1 MLDETAQA
9 LHGTEPLTL
18 DGDLAAQMVE
28 ALDGYVS
35 RATADSIEERAGLWN
50 RDYSSH
56 TAYTESVEPNR
67 ARLRKRIGCLD
78 PRLPIE
84 ELTYNITT
92 KTATRIHEP
101 DFSET
106 TVAFFREADNY
117 IIYRV
122 RWQVF
127 DEMEGEGLL
136 LEPKSNFSI
145 PAQIVALPD
154 ADWTPERIAG
164 VIDDPPLGVPP
175 ITEEPT
181 RFWEAKYGL
190 SYFAARLAN
199 AGCRVVVPFLIN
211 RDDTYSGNPTLGT
224 MTNQPHRE
232 FIYRMAF
239 ELGRHIIGYEVQK
252 VLSLVDWMSG
262 LEKAPIGVMGYGE
275 GGLIAL
281 YSAAVDTRIQAAAVS
296 GYFQSRQEVWR
307 EPIYRNVWGLLHEF
321 GDAEIA
327 SLIAPRP
334 LIIEASR
341 GPEVAGPPQVREGR
355 GGAAPGQLV
364 SPPIDSVTA
373 EFDRTKDFYQ
383 QLGAEDALHLVSPDD
398 GLPGDPKTL
407 TALLTGLGAE
417 DPEIGRY
424 LLRSIPLSRD
434 NFDYDAR
441 QQRQFMQLVNLS
453 QRFLREAATR
463 RQQFFWEKTDTSS
476 LARWE
481 ETCTD
486 AKAYFWDEVIGKCP
500 PPDVP
505 THPRTRL
512 LYDEPLW
519 KGYEVVLDVWQDV
532 FAYGILLLPNDL
544 QPGEQRPV
552 VVCQH
557 GLEGRP
563 QDTADPR
570 IESVYHSYAAQ
581 LADRGFVV
589 YAPQNPYI
597 GQDAFRVIQRKAN
610 PVKWSL
616 FSLIVR
622 QHERTLEWLAEQ
634 SFVDADRIGFY
645 GLSYGGKTA
654 MRVPA
659 LLERYACSICSAD
672 FNEWI
677 VKNATYHSRY
687 SYMFGGEYEMPEFD
701 LGNTFNYGEMAGLIA
716 PRPFMVERGHDDGMA
731 PDEWVAHEFAVV
743 RRLYVQLGIADR
755 TEIEFFDGGHQINSD
770 KTFRFLHRHLNWPE
784 PQ

>member
-1 MLDETAQA
+1 M
-9 LHGTEPLTL
+9 LHGTIPLTL

-28 ALDGYVS
+28 VLDGYVS
-35 RATADSIEERAGLWN
+35 RAITDSVEGRTELWN

-56 TAYTESVEPNR
+56 NAYTESVEPNR
-67 ARLRKRIGCLD
+67 ASLRKRIGCLD

-84 ELTYNITT
+84 ELTYIATT
-92 KTATRIHEP
+92 KASALLTE
-101 DFSET
+101 DE
-106 TVAFFREADNY
+106 NY
-117 IIYRV
+117 TISRV

-127 DEMEGEGLL
+127 DEVEGEGLL
-136 LEPKSNFSI
+136 LEPKHDVPI
-145 PAQIVALPD
+145 TAQIVALPD
-154 ADWTPERIAG
+154 ADWTPEMIAG
-164 VIDDPPLGVPP
+164 VTDELP
-175 ITEEPT
+175 
-181 RFWEAKYGL
+181 A
-190 SYFAARLAN
+190 SAQFARRLAKT
-199 AGCRVVVPFLIN
+199 GCRVVVPLLIN
-211 RDDTYSGNPTLGT
+211 RDDTYSGNPTLGA

-239 ELGRHIIGYEVQK
+239 ELGRNIIGYEVQK
-252 VLSLVDWMSG
+252 VLSLVDWMSQSD
-262 LEKAPIGVMGYGE
+262 APVGVIGYGE

-281 YSAAVDTRIQAAAVS
+281 YSAAVDTRIQATAVS

-334 LIIEASR
+334 LVIETSR
-341 GPEVAGPPQVREGR
+341 GPEVAGPPSVRDGR

-364 SPPIDSVTA
+364 SPPIHAVES
-373 EFDRTKDFYQ
+373 EFEKAHGFYQ
-383 QLGAEDALHLVSPDD
+383 MLDSGDALRLVSPVD
-398 GLPGDPKTL
+398 GLPGSEDAL
-407 TALLTGLGAE
+407 TALLTGLGVESAHI
-417 DPEIGRY
+417 DSHY
-424 LLRSIPLSRD
+424 QLSSSTVND
-434 NFDYDAR
+434 FDYGAR

-453 QRFLREAATR
+453 QRFLREAASR
-463 RQQFFWEKTDTSS
+463 RQQFFWDKTDTSS
-476 LARWE
+476 LAQWE

-486 AKAYFWDEVIGKCP
+486 AKAYFWDEVIGRCP

-505 THPRTRL
+505 ANPRTRL
-512 LYDEPLW
+512 IYDEPLW
-519 KGYEVVLDVWQDV
+519 KGYEVVLDVWKDV

-597 GQDAFRVIQRKAN
+597 GVDAFRVIQRKAN

-616 FSLIVR
+616 FSLIIR
-622 QHERTLEWLAEQ
+622 QHERTLDWLAEQ

-687 SYMFGGEYEMPEFD
+687 SYMFTGEYEMPEFD

-716 PRPFMVERGHDDGMA
+716 PRPFMVERGHDDGVA

-743 RRLYVQLGIADR
+743 RRLYVRLGIADR

-770 KTFRFLHRHLNWPE
+770 KTFQFLHRHLNWPE

>member
-1 MLDETAQA
+1 MSNETAQT
-9 LHGTEPLTL
+9 LHGTTPLTVE
-18 DGDLAAQMVE
+18 GDLAAQMVE
-28 ALDGYVS
+28 VLDGYVS
-35 RATADSIEERAGLWN
+35 RAVANSVEGREGLWN

-56 TAYTESVEPNR
+56 NAYTESVEPNR
-67 ARLRKRIGCLD
+67 ARLQKRIGCLD

-84 ELTYNITT
+84 ELAYIATT
-92 KTATRIHEP
+92 KTAARLTE
-101 DFSET
+101 DENY
-106 TVAFFREADNY
+106 TVS
-117 IIYRV
+117 RV

-127 DEMEGEGLL
+127 EEVEGEGLL
-136 LEPKSNFSI
+136 LEPKQNVPI
-145 PAQIVALPD
+145 TAQIVALPD
-154 ADWTPERIAG
+154 ADWTPETIAG
-164 VIDDPPLGVPP
+164 
-175 ITEEPT
+175 ITDELP
-181 RFWEAKYGL
+181 ANIQ
-190 SYFAARLAN
+190 FARRLAK
-199 AGCRVVVPFLIN
+199 AGCRVVVPLLIN
-211 RDDTYSGNPTLGT
+211 RDDTYSGNPTLGA

-239 ELGRHIIGYEVQK
+239 ELGRNIIGYEVQK
-252 VLSLVDWMSG
+252 VLSLVDWMSQSD
-262 LEKAPIGVMGYGE
+262 APIGVIGYGE

-281 YSAAVDTRIQAAAVS
+281 YSAAVDTRIQATAVS

-327 SLIAPRP
+327 SLIAPR
-334 LIIEASR
+334 LLVVETSR
-341 GPEVAGPPQVREGR
+341 GPEVAGPPSVRDGR

-364 SPPIDSVTA
+364 SPPIQAVES
-373 EFDRTKDFYQ
+373 EFERAHGFYQ
-383 QLGAEDALHLVSPDD
+383 MLDSGDALRLVSPVD
-398 GLPGDPKTL
+398 GLPGSEEAL
-407 TALLTGLGAE
+407 TALLTGLGVE
-417 DPEIGRY
+417 NVRIDSHY
-424 LLRSIPLSRD
+424 LLSSSTVD
-434 NFDYDAR
+434 DFDYEAR

-453 QRFLREAATR
+453 QRFLREAASR
-463 RQQFFWEKTDTSS
+463 RQQFFWDKTDTSS
-476 LARWE
+476 LTRWE

-486 AKAYFWDEVIGKCP
+486 AKAYFWDEVIGRCP

-505 THPRTRL
+505 ANPRTRL
-512 LYDEPLW
+512 IYDEPLW
-519 KGYEVVLDVWQDV
+519 KGYEVVLDVWKDV

-544 QPGEQRPV
+544 QPGEERPV

-597 GQDAFRVIQRKAN
+597 GVDAFRVLQRKAN

-622 QHERTLEWLAEQ
+622 QHERTLDWLAEQ

-677 VKNATYHSRY
+677 VKNATYYSRY
-687 SYMFGGEYEMPEFD
+687 SYMFTGEYEMPEFD

-716 PRPFMVERGHDDGMA
+716 PRPFMVERGHEDGVA

-743 RRLYVQLGIADR
+743 RRLFVQLGIADR
-755 TEIEFFDGGHQINSD
+755 TEIEFFDGGHQINSAG
-770 KTFRFLHRHLNWPE
+770 TFRFLHRHLNWPE

>member
-1 MLDETAQA
+1 MSNETAQT
-9 LHGTEPLTL
+9 LHGTTPLTVE
-18 DGDLAAQMVE
+18 GDLAAQMVE
-28 ALDGYVS
+28 VLDGYVS
-35 RATADSIEERAGLWN
+35 RAVTNSVEGREGLWN

-56 TAYTESVEPNR
+56 NAYTESVEPNR
-67 ARLRKRIGCLD
+67 ARLQKRIGCLD

-84 ELTYNITT
+84 ELTYIATT
-92 KTATRIHEP
+92 KTAARLTE
-101 DFSET
+101 DENY
-106 TVAFFREADNY
+106 TVS
-117 IIYRV
+117 RV

-127 DEMEGEGLL
+127 EEVEGEGLL
-136 LEPKSNFSI
+136 LEPKQNVPI
-145 PAQIVALPD
+145 TAQIVALPD
-154 ADWTPERIAG
+154 ADWTPETIAG
-164 VIDDPPLGVPP
+164 
-175 ITEEPT
+175 ITDELP
-181 RFWEAKYGL
+181 ANIQ
-190 SYFAARLAN
+190 FARRLAK
-199 AGCRVVVPFLIN
+199 AGCRVVVPLLIN
-211 RDDTYSGNPTLGT
+211 RDDTYSGNPTLGA

-239 ELGRHIIGYEVQK
+239 ELGRNIIGYEVQK
-252 VLSLVDWMSG
+252 VLSLVDWMSQSD
-262 LEKAPIGVMGYGE
+262 APIGVMGYGE

-281 YSAAVDTRIQAAAVS
+281 YSAAVDTRIQATAVS

-327 SLIAPRP
+327 SLIAPR
-334 LIIEASR
+334 LLVVETSR
-341 GPEVAGPPQVREGR
+341 GPEVAGPPSVRDGR

-364 SPPIDSVTA
+364 SPPIQAVES
-373 EFDRTKDFYQ
+373 EFERAHGFYQ
-383 QLGAEDALHLVSPDD
+383 MLDSGDALRLVSPVD
-398 GLPGDPKTL
+398 GLPGSEEAL
-407 TALLTGLGAE
+407 TALLTGLGVENARI
-417 DPEIGRY
+417 DSHY
-424 LLRSIPLSRD
+424 LLSSSTVD
-434 NFDYDAR
+434 DFDYEAR

-453 QRFLREAATR
+453 QRFLREATSR
-463 RQQFFWEKTDTSS
+463 RQQFFWDKTDTSS
-476 LARWE
+476 LTRWE

-486 AKAYFWDEVIGKCP
+486 AKAYFWDEVIGRCP

-505 THPRTRL
+505 ANPRTRL
-512 LYDEPLW
+512 IYDEPLW
-519 KGYEVVLDVWQDV
+519 KGYEVVLDVWKDV

-544 QPGEQRPV
+544 QPGEERPV

-597 GQDAFRVIQRKAN
+597 GVDAFRVLQRKAN

-622 QHERTLEWLAEQ
+622 QHERTLDWLAEQ

-677 VKNATYHSRY
+677 VKNATYYSRY
-687 SYMFGGEYEMPEFD
+687 SYMFTGEYEMPEFD

-716 PRPFMVERGHDDGMA
+716 PRPFMVERGHEDGVA

-743 RRLYVQLGIADR
+743 RRLFVQLGIADR
-755 TEIEFFDGGHQINSD
+755 TEIEFFDGGHQINSAG
-770 KTFRFLHRHLNWPE
+770 TFRFLHRHLNWPE
-784 PQ
+784 PR

>member
-1 MLDETAQA
+1 MKGIHMSNKTAQV
-9 LHGTEPLTL
+9 LHGTTPLTF

-28 ALDGYVS
+28 VLDGYVTDTVARS
-35 RATADSIEERAGLWN
+35 PERRQTLWN

-56 TAYTESVEPNR
+56 GAYTESVEPNR
-67 ARLRKRIGCLD
+67 ARFRKQIGCLD
-78 PRLPIE
+78 VRLPLE
-84 ELTYNITT
+84 ELNYVATT
-92 KTATRIHEP
+92 GASAHIAEG
-101 DFSET
+101 ENY
-106 TVAFFREADNY
+106 TVS
-117 IIYRV
+117 RV
-122 RWQVF
+122 QWQVF
-127 DEMEGEGLL
+127 DEVEGEGLL
-136 LEPKSNFSI
+136 LEPMHNAPI
-145 PAQIVALPD
+145 IAQIIALPD
-154 ADWTPERIAG
+154 ADWTPEMVAG
-164 VIDDPPLGVPP
+164 VTDELPAG
-175 ITEEPT
+175 
-181 RFWEAKYGL
+181 AQ
-190 SYFAARLAN
+190 FARRLAK
-199 AGCRVVVPFLIN
+199 AGCRVVVPLLIN
-211 RDDTYSGNPTLGT
+211 RSDTYSGNSTLGA

-252 VLSLVDWMSG
+252 VLSLVDWMSN
-262 LEKAPIGVMGYGE
+262 LEVPIGVIGYGE

-281 YSAAVDTRIQAAAVS
+281 YSAAVDTRIQATAVS

-341 GPEVAGPPQVREGR
+341 GPEVAGPPSTRAGR

-364 SPPIDSVTA
+364 SPPMDSVKA
-373 EFDRTKDFYQ
+373 ECDRARDFYQ
-383 QLGAEDALHLVSPDD
+383 QLGCENALHLVSPEDR
-398 GLPGDPKTL
+398 LPGAQETL
-407 TALLTGLGAE
+407 STLLTDLGVE
-417 DPEIGRY
+417 DTHVDTYHLTPP
-424 LLRSIPLSRD
+424 SVND
-434 NFDYDAR
+434 FDYDAR
-441 QQRQFMQLVNLS
+441 QKRQFMQLVNLT
-453 QRFLREAATR
+453 QRFLRDAASR
-463 RQQFFWEKTDTSS
+463 RQQFFWEKTDTTS
-476 LARWE
+476 LTRWE
-481 ETCTD
+481 ETCAD
-486 AKAYFWDEVIGKCP
+486 AKTYFWDEVIGRCP
-500 PPDVP
+500 EPDVP
-505 THPRTRL
+505 ANPRTRL
-512 LYDEPLW
+512 IYDEPNW
-519 KGYEVVLDVWQDV
+519 KGYEVVLDVWKDV

-581 LADRGFVV
+581 LADRGFIA

-597 GQDAFRVIQRKAN
+597 GLDAFRVIQRKAN
-610 PVKWSL
+610 PIKWSL
-616 FSLIVR
+616 FSLIIR
-622 QHERTLEWLAEQ
+622 QHERTLDWLAEQ
-634 SFVDADRIGFY
+634 SFVDAERIGFY

-659 LLERYACSICSAD
+659 VLERYACSICSAD

-677 VKNATYHSRY
+677 VKNATYDSRY
-687 SYMFGGEYEMPEFD
+687 SYMFTGEYEMPEFD

-716 PRPFMVERGHDDGMA
+716 PRPFMVERGHEDGVA

-755 TEIEFFDGGHQINSD
+755 TEIEFFDGGHQINAAA
-770 KTFRFLHRHLNWPE
+770 TFRFLHRHLNWSE
-784 PQ
+784 PSSP

>member
-1 MLDETAQA
+1 MSNETAQT
-9 LHGTEPLTL
+9 LHGTTPLTVE
-18 DGDLAAQMVE
+18 GDLAAQMVE
-28 ALDGYVS
+28 VLDGYVS
-35 RATADSIEERAGLWN
+35 RAVTNSVEGREGLWN

-56 TAYTESVEPNR
+56 NAYTESVEPNR
-67 ARLRKRIGCLD
+67 ARLQKRIGCLD

-84 ELTYNITT
+84 ELTYIATT
-92 KTATRIHEP
+92 KTAARLTE
-101 DFSET
+101 DENY
-106 TVAFFREADNY
+106 TVS
-117 IIYRV
+117 RV

-127 DEMEGEGLL
+127 EEVEGEGLL
-136 LEPKSNFSI
+136 LEPKQNVPI
-145 PAQIVALPD
+145 TAQIVALPD
-154 ADWTPERIAG
+154 ADWTPETIAG
-164 VIDDPPLGVPP
+164 
-175 ITEEPT
+175 ITDELP
-181 RFWEAKYGL
+181 ANIQ
-190 SYFAARLAN
+190 FARRLAK
-199 AGCRVVVPFLIN
+199 AGCRVVVPLLIN
-211 RDDTYSGNPTLGT
+211 RDDTYSGNPTLGA

-239 ELGRHIIGYEVQK
+239 ELGRNIIGYEVQK
-252 VLSLVDWMSG
+252 VLSLVDWMSQSD
-262 LEKAPIGVMGYGE
+262 APIGVIGYGE

-281 YSAAVDTRIQAAAVS
+281 YSAAVDTRIQATAVS

-327 SLIAPRP
+327 SLIAPR
-334 LIIEASR
+334 LLVVETSR
-341 GPEVAGPPQVREGR
+341 GPEVAGPPSVRDGR

-364 SPPIDSVTA
+364 SPPIQAVES
-373 EFDRTKDFYQ
+373 EFERAHGFYQ
-383 QLGAEDALHLVSPDD
+383 MLDSGDALRLVSPVD
-398 GLPGDPKTL
+398 GLPGSEEAL
-407 TALLTGLGAE
+407 TALLTGLGVENARI
-417 DPEIGRY
+417 DSHY
-424 LLRSIPLSRD
+424 LLSSSTVD
-434 NFDYDAR
+434 DFDYEAR

-453 QRFLREAATR
+453 QRFLREAASR
-463 RQQFFWEKTDTSS
+463 RQQFFWDKTDTSS
-476 LARWE
+476 LTRWE

-486 AKAYFWDEVIGKCP
+486 AKAYFWDEVIGRCP

-505 THPRTRL
+505 ANPRTRL
-512 LYDEPLW
+512 IYDEPLW
-519 KGYEVVLDVWQDV
+519 KGYEVVLDVWKDV

-544 QPGEQRPV
+544 QPGEERPV

-597 GQDAFRVIQRKAN
+597 GVDAFRVLQRKAN

-622 QHERTLEWLAEQ
+622 QHERTLDWLAEQ

-677 VKNATYHSRY
+677 VKNATYYSRY
-687 SYMFGGEYEMPEFD
+687 SYMFTGEYEMPEFD

-716 PRPFMVERGHDDGMA
+716 PRPFMVERGHEDGVA

-743 RRLYVQLGIADR
+743 RRLFVQLGIADR
-755 TEIEFFDGGHQINSD
+755 TEIEFFDGGHQINSAG
-770 KTFRFLHRHLNWPE
+770 TFRFLHRHLNWPE
-784 PQ
+784 PR

>member
-1 MLDETAQA
+1 MSNETAQT
-9 LHGTEPLTL
+9 LHGTTPLTL
-18 DGDLAAQMVE
+18 EGDLAAQMVE
-28 ALDGYVS
+28 VLDGYVS
-35 RATADSIEERAGLWN
+35 RAVANSVEGREGLWN

-56 TAYTESVEPNR
+56 NAYTESVEPNR
-67 ARLRKRIGCLD
+67 VRLQKRIGCLD

-84 ELTYNITT
+84 ELAYIATT
-92 KTATRIHEP
+92 KTAARLTE
-101 DFSET
+101 DENY
-106 TVAFFREADNY
+106 TVS
-117 IIYRV
+117 RV

-127 DEMEGEGLL
+127 EEVEGEGLL
-136 LEPKSNFSI
+136 LEPKQNVPI
-145 PAQIVALPD
+145 TAQIVALPD
-154 ADWTPERIAG
+154 ADWTPETIAG
-164 VIDDPPLGVPP
+164 
-175 ITEEPT
+175 ITDELP
-181 RFWEAKYGL
+181 ANAQ
-190 SYFAARLAN
+190 FARRLAK
-199 AGCRVVVPFLIN
+199 AGCRVVVPLLIN
-211 RDDTYSGNPTLGT
+211 RDDTYSGNPTLGA

-239 ELGRHIIGYEVQK
+239 ELGRNIIGYEVQK
-252 VLSLVDWMSG
+252 VLSLVDWMSQSDV
-262 LEKAPIGVMGYGE
+262 PIGVMGYGE

-281 YSAAVDTRIQAAAVS
+281 YSAAVDTRIQATAVS

-334 LIIEASR
+334 LVVETSR
-341 GPEVAGPPQVREGR
+341 GPEVAGPPSVRDGR

-364 SPPIDSVTA
+364 SPPIHAVES
-373 EFDRTKDFYQ
+373 EFERAHGFYQ
-383 QLGAEDALHLVSPDD
+383 MLDSGDALRLVSPVD
-398 GLPGDPKTL
+398 GLPGSEEAL
-407 TALLTGLGAE
+407 TALLTGLGVENAHI
-417 DPEIGRY
+417 DSHY
-424 LLRSIPLSRD
+424 LLSSATVD
-434 NFDYDAR
+434 DFDYEAR

-453 QRFLREAATR
+453 QRFLREAASR
-463 RQQFFWEKTDTSS
+463 RQQFFWDKTDTSS
-476 LARWE
+476 LTRWE

-486 AKAYFWDEVIGKCP
+486 AKAYFWDEVIGRCP

-505 THPRTRL
+505 ANPRTRL
-512 LYDEPLW
+512 IYDEPLW
-519 KGYEVVLDVWQDV
+519 KGYEVVLDVWKDV

-544 QPGEQRPV
+544 QPGEERPV

-597 GQDAFRVIQRKAN
+597 GVDAFRVLQRKAN

-622 QHERTLEWLAEQ
+622 QHERTLDWLAEQ

-677 VKNATYHSRY
+677 VKNATYYSRY
-687 SYMFGGEYEMPEFD
+687 SYMFTGEYEMPEFD

-716 PRPFMVERGHDDGMA
+716 PRPFMVERGHEDGVA

-743 RRLYVQLGIADR
+743 RRLFVQLGIADR
-755 TEIEFFDGGHQINSD
+755 TEIEFFDGGHQINSAG
-770 KTFRFLHRHLNWPE
+770 TFRFLHRHLNWPE

>member
-1 MLDETAQA
+1 MSNETAQA
-9 LHGTEPLTL
+9 LDGTESLTL

-35 RATADSIEERAGLWN
+35 RAVAHSVERREALWN

-56 TAYTESVEPNR
+56 EAYTESVEPNR

-78 PRLPIE
+78 SRLPIE
-84 ELTYNITT
+84 ELTYDITT
-92 KTATRIHEP
+92 KTAMRIW
-101 DFSET
+101 DAKDNLIT
-106 TVAFFREADNY
+106 LAQILEADDY
-117 IIYRV
+117 RVYRV

-127 DEMEGEGLL
+127 DEVEGEGLL
-136 LEPKSNFSI
+136 LEPISDFI
-145 PAQIVALPD
+145 DAQLVALPD
-154 ADWTPERIAG
+154 ADWTPEMITG
-164 VIDDPPLGVPP
+164 ITDELPP
-175 ITEEPT
+175 
-181 RFWEAKYGL
+181 AAQ
-190 SYFAARLAN
+190 FARRLVQ
-199 AGCRVVVPFLIN
+199 AGCRVVVPLLIN
-211 RDDTYSGNPTLGT
+211 RDDTYSGNPTLGA

-252 VLSLVDWMSG
+252 VLSLVDWMS
-262 LEKAPIGVMGYGE
+262 LSNLPIGVIGYGE

-281 YSAAVDTRIQAAAVS
+281 HSAAVDTRIQAAAVS

-327 SLIAPRP
+327 SLVAPRP

-341 GPEVAGPPQVREGR
+341 GPEIAGPPPARDGR

-364 SPPIDSVTA
+364 SPPIDAVTA
-373 EFDRTKDFYQ
+373 EFDLAKDFYQ
-383 QLGAEDALHLVSPDD
+383 QLGVGDVLHLVSPED
-398 GLPGDPKTL
+398 GLPGSDETL
-407 TALLTGLGAE
+407 HTLLTQLGAE
-417 DPEIGRY
+417 DPYIDKASFV
-424 LLRSIPLSRD
+424 LPPRD
-434 NFDYDAR
+434 YNFDDEAR

-453 QRFLREAATR
+453 QRFLREAASR
-463 RQQFFWEKTDTSS
+463 RQQFFWKKTDTSS
-476 LARWE
+476 LTQWE
-481 ETCTD
+481 ETCAD
-486 AKAYFWDEVIGKCP
+486 AKAYFWDEVIGRCP

-512 LYDEPLW
+512 IYDEPLW
-519 KGYEVVLDVWQDV
+519 KGYEVLLDVWDGV

-570 IESVYHSYAAQ
+570 IESVYHSYAAS
-581 LADRGFVV
+581 LADRGFIT

-610 PVKWSL
+610 PIKWSL
-616 FSLIVR
+616 FSLIIR
-622 QHERTLEWLAEQ
+622 QHERTLDWLAEQ
-634 SFVDADRIGFY
+634 PFVDADRIGFY

-659 LLERYACSICSAD
+659 VLERYACSICSAD

-716 PRPFMVERGHDDGMA
+716 PRPFMVERGHDDGVA

-770 KTFRFLHRHLNWPE
+770 RTFRFLHRHLNWPE
-784 PQ
+784 

>member
-1 MLDETAQA
+1 MSNETAQT
-9 LHGTEPLTL
+9 LHGTTPLTL

-28 ALDGYVS
+28 VLDGYVS
-35 RATADSIEERAGLWN
+35 RAITDSVEGRTGLWH

-56 TAYTESVEPNR
+56 NAYTESVEPNR
-67 ARLRKRIGCLD
+67 ARLQKRIGCLD

-84 ELTYNITT
+84 ELAYIATT
-92 KTATRIHEP
+92 RTAAHLTE
-101 DFSET
+101 DENY
-106 TVAFFREADNY
+106 TVS
-117 IIYRV
+117 RV

-127 DEMEGEGLL
+127 EEVEGEGLL
-136 LEPKSNFSI
+136 LEPKQNVPI
-145 PAQIVALPD
+145 TAQIVALPD
-154 ADWTPERIAG
+154 ADWTPETIAG
-164 VIDDPPLGVPP
+164 
-175 ITEEPT
+175 ITDELP
-181 RFWEAKYGL
+181 ANAQ
-190 SYFAARLAN
+190 FARRLAK
-199 AGCRVVVPFLIN
+199 AGCRVVVPLLIN
-211 RDDTYSGNPTLGT
+211 RDDTYSGNPTLGA

-239 ELGRHIIGYEVQK
+239 ELGRNIIGYEVQK
-252 VLSLVDWMSG
+252 VLSLVDWMSQSD
-262 LEKAPIGVMGYGE
+262 APIGAIGYGE

-281 YSAAVDTRIQAAAVS
+281 YSAAVDTRIQATAVS

-334 LIIEASR
+334 LVVETSR
-341 GPEVAGPPQVREGR
+341 GPEVAGPPSVRDGR

-364 SPPIDSVTA
+364 SPPIHAVES
-373 EFDRTKDFYQ
+373 EFERAHGFYQ
-383 QLGAEDALHLVSPDD
+383 MLDSGDALRLVSPVD
-398 GLPGDPKTL
+398 GLPGSEEAL
-407 TALLTGLGAE
+407 TALLTGLGVENAPI
-417 DPEIGRY
+417 DSHY
-424 LLRSIPLSRD
+424 LLSSATVD
-434 NFDYDAR
+434 DFDYEAR

-453 QRFLREAATR
+453 QRFLREAASR
-463 RQQFFWEKTDTSS
+463 RQQFFWDKTDTSS
-476 LARWE
+476 LTRWE

-486 AKAYFWDEVIGKCP
+486 AKAYFWDEVIGRCP

-505 THPRTRL
+505 ANPRTRL
-512 LYDEPLW
+512 IYDEPLW
-519 KGYEVVLDVWQDV
+519 KGYEVVLDVWKDV

-544 QPGEQRPV
+544 QPGEERPV

-597 GQDAFRVIQRKAN
+597 GVDAFRVLQRKAN

-622 QHERTLEWLAEQ
+622 QHERTLDWLAEQ

-677 VKNATYHSRY
+677 VKNATYYSRY
-687 SYMFGGEYEMPEFD
+687 SYMFTGEYEMPEFD

-716 PRPFMVERGHDDGMA
+716 PRPFMVERGHEDGVA

-743 RRLYVQLGIADR
+743 RRLFVQLGIADR
-755 TEIEFFDGGHQINSD
+755 TEIEFFDGGHQINSAG
-770 KTFRFLHRHLNWPE
+770 TFRFLHRHLNWPE

>member
-1 MLDETAQA
+1 MSNETAQT
-9 LHGTEPLTL
+9 LHGTTPLTVE
-18 DGDLAAQMVE
+18 GDLAAQMVE
-28 ALDGYVS
+28 VLDGYVS
-35 RATADSIEERAGLWN
+35 RAVANSVEGREGLWN

-56 TAYTESVEPNR
+56 NAYTESVEPNR
-67 ARLRKRIGCLD
+67 ARLQKRIGCLD

-84 ELTYNITT
+84 DLAYIATTRTAARLTEDENY
-92 KTATRIHEP
+92 
-101 DFSET
+101 
-106 TVAFFREADNY
+106 TVS
-117 IIYRV
+117 RV

-127 DEMEGEGLL
+127 EEVEGEGLL
-136 LEPKSNFSI
+136 LEPKQNVPI
-145 PAQIVALPD
+145 TAQIVALPD
-154 ADWTPERIAG
+154 ADWTPETIAG
-164 VIDDPPLGVPP
+164 
-175 ITEEPT
+175 ITDELP
-181 RFWEAKYGL
+181 ANAQ
-190 SYFAARLAN
+190 FARRLAK
-199 AGCRVVVPFLIN
+199 AGCRVVVPLLIN
-211 RDDTYSGNPTLGT
+211 RDDTYSGNPTLGA

-239 ELGRHIIGYEVQK
+239 ELGRNIIGYEVQK
-252 VLSLVDWMSG
+252 VLSLVDWMSQSD
-262 LEKAPIGVMGYGE
+262 APIGAIGYGE

-281 YSAAVDTRIQAAAVS
+281 YSAAVDTRIQATAVS

-334 LIIEASR
+334 LVVETSR
-341 GPEVAGPPQVREGR
+341 GPEVAGPPSVRDGR

-364 SPPIDSVTA
+364 SPPIHAVES
-373 EFDRTKDFYQ
+373 EFERAHGFYQ
-383 QLGAEDALHLVSPDD
+383 MLDSGDALRLVSPVD
-398 GLPGDPKTL
+398 GLPGSEEAL
-407 TALLTGLGAE
+407 TALLTGLGVENAPI
-417 DPEIGRY
+417 DSHY
-424 LLRSIPLSRD
+424 LLSSATVD
-434 NFDYDAR
+434 DFDYEAR

-453 QRFLREAATR
+453 QRFLREAASR
-463 RQQFFWEKTDTSS
+463 RQQFFWDKTDTSS
-476 LARWE
+476 LTRWE

-486 AKAYFWDEVIGKCP
+486 AKAYFWDEVIGRCP

-505 THPRTRL
+505 ANPRTRL
-512 LYDEPLW
+512 IYDEPLW
-519 KGYEVVLDVWQDV
+519 KGYEVVLDVWKDV

-544 QPGEQRPV
+544 QPGEERPV

-597 GQDAFRVIQRKAN
+597 GVDAFRVLQRKAN

-622 QHERTLEWLAEQ
+622 QHERTLDWLAEQ

-677 VKNATYHSRY
+677 VKNATYYSRY
-687 SYMFGGEYEMPEFD
+687 SYMFTGEYEMPEFD

-716 PRPFMVERGHDDGMA
+716 PRPFMVERGHEDGVA

-743 RRLYVQLGIADR
+743 RRLFVQLGIADR
-755 TEIEFFDGGHQINSD
+755 TEIEFFDGGHQINSAG
-770 KTFRFLHRHLNWPE
+770 TFRFLHRHLNWPE